1 MVARFPQFS
10 GEEIQK
16 LAEKARNKN
25 SVKPTKTWMN
35 VWKSLAK
42 SEGLSNDILSST
54 KLKN

>member
-1 MVARFPQFS
+1 MVPRFLQFS

-16 LAEKARNKN
+16 LAEKALNKN

-42 SEGLSNDILSST
+42 SEGLNDDILSST